1 MKETKKKVYKTEVM
15 QFTLHPLKLM
25 EFTEQKSLIFN
36 SIEIFHNHV
45 RKRNEN
51 YNHKE

>member
-25 EFTEQKSLIFN
+25 EFTTHKKIEGKFHLFN
-36 SIEIFHNHV
+36 F
-45 RKRNEN
+45 
-51 YNHKE
+51 